1 MGYQTHIGE
10 LELGRWH
17 NVGLI
22 AAYCFE
28 HDLHLT
34 SGALNQQ
41 HTVRWT
47 FCSATEL
54 YNILAGN
61 VTQLVLPRTILTCNS
76 IIASSL
82 EISHYKFDSPLRF
95 VLTTGVQARHSEDR
109 RQVDNMQKSLAEAEA
124 EKVRLAR
131 LTEDRDL
138 PQASKC
144 NPSAGLYRAVGED
157 NNMFC
162 CCFVLQMVLGRS
174 AHSDIVGRCQK
185 PLWRRILWDGGRNA
199 AHSKE
204 GNKRVRSVQS

>member
-41 HTVRWT
+41 HMVRWT

-61 VTQLVLPRTILTCNS
+61 VTQLVLPCTILTCNS

-109 RQVDNMQKSLAEAEA
+109 RQVNNMQKSLAEAEA
-124 EKVRLAR
+124 GKVRLAR

-138 PQASKC
+138 PQASNC
-144 NPSAGLYRAVGED
+144 NPSASLYRAVGED
-157 NNMFC
+157 RTC
-162 CCFVLQMVLGRS
+162 S
-174 AHSDIVGRCQK
+174 AAALFFKWYWEGLPIA
-185 PLWRRILWDGGRNA
+185 ILLAGAKNLCGDGSSGTEGGMR
-199 AHSKE
+199 HIPRKE
-204 GNKRVRSVQS
+204 TSG